1 MEIDR
6 GCSWTLVLNIQ
17 DGYGWVWQ
25 SILEYRF
32 YQLGAHLSLRNHS
45 PLINRESGQKRRL
58 MTLAKNPIELY
69 PPPQPQR
76 NTIPH
81 SIINCL
87 LVR

>member
-1 MEIDR
+1 MDGFGNQFWNIAFIN
-6 GCSWTLVLNIQ
+6 LVLT
-17 DGYGWVWQ
+17 
-25 SILEYRF
+25 
-32 YQLGAHLSLRNHS
+32 AHLSLRNHS
-45 PLINRESGQKRRL
+45 PLMNRESGQKRPL
-58 MTLAKNPIELY
+58 MTLAKNSIELY